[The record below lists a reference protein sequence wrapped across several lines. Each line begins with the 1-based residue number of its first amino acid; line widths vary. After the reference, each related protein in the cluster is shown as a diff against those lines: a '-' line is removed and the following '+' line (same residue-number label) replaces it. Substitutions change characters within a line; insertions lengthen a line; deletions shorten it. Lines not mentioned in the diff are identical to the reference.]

1 MSNTVR
7 LHSSQVF
14 WKDEQVIPN
23 LIRIKSVA
31 LNNNAFDE
39 LVVNFRA
46 DATGNFD
53 TDFDANKL
61 QGGVNAPQFS
71 SKAADNSKLAINCLP
86 FASSDVIVPLAFSLN
101 ATTDVTFTASGMESF
116 YESIPMYL
124 EDLTTGTIT
133 DLRANPVYTFSH
145 TAGDAG
151 NRFRLRFKGVTGTP
165 EQPATTPGHV
175 FVSQGRLF
183 VDIPAMQ
190 QSMATL
196 SVFDA
201 LGRQLI
207 SRKEVLQGIVQ
218 LPAPTAPGVYI
229 VRVMAG
235 NISFTGK
242 VVVSQ

>member
-1 MSNTVR
+1 LRFV
-7 LHSSQVF
+7 
-14 WKDEQVIPN
+14 E
-23 LIRIKSVA
+23 
-31 LNNNAFDE
+31 
-39 LVVNFRA
+39 
-46 DATGNFD
+46 DATPGFDGNYE
-53 TDFDANKL
+53 TYKL
-61 QGGVNAPQFS
+61 QGGADAPQLS
-71 SKAADNSKLAINCLP
+71 SATSDGKNLSINALP
-86 FASSDVIVPLAFSLN
+86 FSQSDVIVPLNFSLN
-101 ATTDVTFTASGMESF
+101 ANTNVTFTASGMESF
-116 YESIPMYL
+116 YMGIPVYL
-124 EDLTTGTIT
+124 EDLELNTVT
-133 DLRANPVYTFSH
+133 DLRTNPEYTFSH
-145 TAGDAG
+145 TSGSEN
-151 NRFRLRFKGVTGTP
+151 NRFQLRFKGVTGTP
-165 EQPATTPGHV
+165 EQPTTTPGHV